1 MKKILMNI
9 AVAFSMYSKIP
20 MPQFDWTEDS
30 MKYAMCFFP
39 WVGAVAGLLEF
50 LWFRLCMALEFG
62 SLFRAAGIV
71 LIPIIVTGGIHFDGF
86 LDTSDAMSS
95 WREREKRLEILKDSH
110 VGAFAVIT
118 GISFFVLVLGA
129 ATEVTADMV
138 LSLCTTFAI
147 ARSLSALSVV
157 SFPKANPKGTAAAF
171 GDKAVAGR
179 VKVTMLVYL
188 CLLEAAALAFSF
200 PMGCTILVT
209 AGLCFWYY
217 HHLCMKYFGGMTG
230 DLAGFFV
237 SVCEAAI
244 LVAAVFVHALTG
256 LLA

>member
-39 WVGAVAGLLEF
+39 WVGAVVGLLEF

-95 WREREKRLEILKDSH
+95 WREREKRL
-110 VGAFAVIT
+110 
-118 GISFFVLVLGA
+118 
-129 ATEVTADMV
+129 
-138 LSLCTTFAI
+138 
-147 ARSLSALSVV
+147 
-157 SFPKANPKGTAAAF
+157 
-171 GDKAVAGR
+171 
-179 VKVTMLVYL
+179 
-188 CLLEAAALAFSF
+188 
-200 PMGCTILVT
+200 
-209 AGLCFWYY
+209 
-217 HHLCMKYFGGMTG
+217 
-230 DLAGFFV
+230 
-237 SVCEAAI
+237 
-244 LVAAVFVHALTG
+244 
-256 LLA
+256 